1 MTHKHKHSQNEP
13 VEPSAA
19 ETPEPQ
25 TAPAQA
31 PSSVSAGAE
40 SAGRES
46 PTTEE
51 SRQDEALAAAI
62 AEANDLRER
71 LLRWQADFENL
82 RRRSSGEILETRRN
96 AEGAFARDLLEVLD
110 HFETALAVDPERT
123 DTGTLLQGMRIT
135 YDELKKV
142 LQQRGITSFDPLGQP
157 FDPNKHE
164 AIARE
169 VNTEKPAMTVV
180 QTFQRGY
187 LLGEKVLRPAKVK
200 VSLCE

>member
-1 MTHKHKHSQNEP
+1 MTNKHKHSEDTVKP
-13 VEPSAA
+13 VAA
-19 ETPEPQ
+19 ETPGSQAASAEGPSG
-25 TAPAQA
+25 TAVPTEAAQ
-31 PSSVSAGAE
+31 P
-40 SAGRES
+40 ES
-46 PTTEE
+46 PTAEE

-71 LLRWQADFENL
+71 LLRWQADFDNL

-96 AEGAFARDLLEVLD
+96 ADGAFAKDLLAILD
-110 HFETALAVDPERT
+110 HFETALAVDPAKT
-123 DTGTLLQGMRIT
+123 DAGTLLQGVKIT

-142 LQQRGITSFDPLGQP
+142 LQRRGITAFDPLGQP
-157 FDPNKHE
+157 FDPNAHE

-187 LLGEKVLRPAKVK
+187 TLGEKILRPAKVK
-200 VSLCE
+200 VSLRE